1 MITVNTNT
9 NFQVYLEGISVPF
22 SSITITESEANF
34 PTASV
39 AFPAADSVLRLL
51 PGTIVQI
58 FGPIKTK
65 YSEDYTGLLFEG
77 EISAVQYSKSAYGRQ
92 ANIICNS
99 LFSRFYQS
107 TIIPVDGL
115 ITEKLRTML
124 RGKAGTHYEKDP
136 SSPAI
141 NAIKSVENKFEISGV
156 FANKSKIHTGVTNS
170 LAKQIKNL
178 QISQSARKGHTGDID
193 AMSLMSAANLPVQFM
208 GVMGHGVVRQGDFL
222 PMVQFFLRYYE
233 KSDPYFGVQSL
244 SYGLTKSVFVFPNKG
259 KVTPF
264 LHKLVMDN
272 MGFRLS
278 MSTNTN
284 LTLWDVLRT
293 FMSITYYSLI
303 CPAAPTET
311 KPFWASVADSNIIIP
326 NRLFFLPSLENAP
339 PAKFN
344 IIFPN
349 QISAFSYQRD
359 MSAEATRVVGE
370 MGIPYF
376 NTALKHFKGINVC
389 AVVPQLEAV
398 VDKTY
403 KLMSNL
409 TVEESYRGIRP
420 AYETME
426 YLLSSATNAVKTET
440 SKIKIGSDDK
450 PGEINS
456 SQDIVNLHGTFGDT
470 IDNGLSGT
478 TTGFGSSF
486 LHLIAESYLAHKY
499 GKRILSVNCEWSPY
513 RMTGVPGAIIDDTG
527 PSIVGVVSSI
537 TTNISS
543 DGKATSTI
551 SIRAPR
557 LVFDDE
563 FDGAFQGKTTDTR
576 NVENIDNYLI
586 NDFTNDGFLDINKF
600 LFDEDLY
607 SFDNIG
613 FNLYTYFATGRESA
627 VTKQFSGYSGSIYKR
642 FKTVLK
648 TYPKNTGDFSILGYL
663 RPTTLS
669 DTYVVDIDDFFE
681 DTDTAEIRNSKL
693 IFLAIQKLKTL
704 YANAKNAGS
713 FTLSEF
719 VTNETWRS
727 VISKE
732 NYFNSIGITTLP
744 SWKDCK
750 DGTLIFGSATK
761 IKGMK
766 AYFDDKRNLD
776 TFITKVTEDVTV
788 ADVHPNAS
796 VAVISAADRMDAY
809 YGGTEQ
815 APGKD
820 SVIKKEISGKATKIR
835 MLTTQIYRLDSWLAS
850 GTKKSWSIP
859 GFYSPLS
866 EDEIF
871 NLDCSESDF
880 LNLLENLYG
889 TNRDSAEKK
898 LKTLRA
904 ELLKEE
910 GGVSDLEKSTAS
922 VSSFTYGSG
931 KESLESDTFKPYNKT
946 RYAHVKKTFDKYN
959 TIGNLTIIEN

>member
-1 MITVNTNT
+1 MITVDTKS
-9 NFQVYLEGISVPF
+9 NFQVYLEGVSVPF
-22 SSITITESEANF
+22 SSITITESEAAF

-39 AFPAADSVLRLL
+39 VFPAVDGALRLL

-65 YSEDYTGLLFEG
+65 YGEDYTGLLFEG
-77 EISAVQYSKSAYGRQ
+77 EISGIQYSKSAYGRQ
-92 ANIICNS
+92 ANILCNS
-99 LFSRFYQS
+99 LFARFYQS

-115 ITEKLRTML
+115 ITEKLRNML
-124 RGKAGTHYEKDP
+124 IGKAGTHTETDP
-136 SSPAI
+136 SSPYL
-141 NAIKSVENKFEISGV
+141 NAVKTVPNKFEIGGV
-156 FANKSKIHTGVTNS
+156 FANKSKVHTGVTNS
-170 LAKQIKNL
+170 LAKQIKDL
-178 QISQSARKGHTGDID
+178 QIKQSARKGHTGDID
-193 AMSLMSAANLPVQFM
+193 AMVLMSAANLPVQFM
-208 GVMGHGVVRQGDFL
+208 AVMSHGVVRSGDFL

-244 SYGLTKSVFVFPNKG
+244 SYGLTKSIFVFPNKG

-264 LHKLVMDN
+264 LHKLVLDN
-272 MGFRLS
+272 MTFRLS
-278 MSTNTN
+278 MSTNTR
-284 LTLWDVLRT
+284 LTLWDVLST

-311 KPFWASVADSNIIIP
+311 KPFWSSQADSNIIIP

-344 IIFPN
+344 IIFPS
-349 QISAFSYQRD
+349 QINAFSYQRD
-359 MSAEATRVVGE
+359 MTSEATRVVGE

-376 NTALKHFKGINVC
+376 NTSLKHFKGINVC
-389 AVVPQLEAV
+389 AVVPQLETI
-398 VDKTY
+398 VDGKY

-426 YLLSSATNAVKTET
+426 YLLSSATNTIKTD
-440 SKIKIGSDDK
+440 KIKEGSDEK
-450 PGEINS
+450 LGEVNS
-456 SQDIVNLHGTFGDT
+456 GQDIINLNGTFGDT
-470 IDNGLSGT
+470 PDDGLSAT

-486 LHLIAESYLAHKY
+486 LHLIAESYLSHKY
-499 GKRILSVNCEWSPY
+499 SKRILSVNCEWSPY
-513 RMTGVPGAIIDDTG
+513 RMTGVPGAIIDDSG
-527 PSIVGVVSSI
+527 PSIVGVVASI
-537 TTNISS
+537 VTNISS
-543 DGKATSTI
+543 DGKATSTL

-563 FDGAFQGKTTDTR
+563 FYGAFQGRTTDVR
-576 NVENIDNYLI
+576 NTENIDNYLI

-600 LFDEDLY
+600 LFDEDMY

-642 FKTVLK
+642 FKSVLQS
-648 TYPKNTGDFSILGYL
+648 YPKNTGDFSILGYL

-669 DTYVVDIDDFFE
+669 TTYNTDLNDFF
-681 DTDTAEIRNSKL
+681 DTTDTAEIRNSKL

-732 NYFNSIGITTLP
+732 NYFNSIGITALP

-761 IKGMK
+761 VRGMK

-776 TFITKVTEDVTV
+776 TFVTKITEDMSIS
-788 ADVHPNAS
+788 DVHPEAS
-796 VAVISAADRMDAY
+796 VAVISGADRMDSY
-809 YGGTEQ
+809 YADTETVN
-815 APGKD
+815 GKD
-820 SVIKKEISGKATKIR
+820 SVIKKEISEKAARIAALKTK
-835 MLTTQIYRLDSWLAS
+835 IYRLDNWLSA
-850 GTKKSWSIP
+850 GTKKSWIIN
-859 GFYSPLS
+859 GFYSGLT

-871 NLDCSESDF
+871 TLDCSESDF
-880 LNLLENLYG
+880 LNLLEELYG
-889 TNRDSAEKK
+889 TNTDAAEKK
-898 LKTLRA
+898 LKSLRY
-904 ELLKEE
+904 ELSQEE
-910 GGVSDLEKSTAS
+910 GGIITLEKATSDIS
-922 VSSFTYGSG
+922 KLSYGSG

-946 RYAHVKKTFDKYN
+946 RYAHVKKVFEKYN
-959 TIGNLTIIEN
+959 TIGNLTVIENK